1 MRRWFALSREER
13 RLVLIAVPMIAAS
26 AAGLRLFGV
35 RAMLG
40 WADRPTGRGALTDA
54 GVRDRALAVA
64 RAGAR
69 LPGGTCLAQSIALTR
84 MLRKKGVPANV
95 RIGVTADGAF
105 AAHAWVEVD
114 GAVVAGSSPARFAPL
129 SLGSRH

>member
-1 MRRWFALSREER
+1 M
-13 RLVLIAVPMIAAS
+13 LIAAPMVAAS
-26 AAGLRLFGV
+26 AAGLRLFGL

-40 WADRPTGRGALTDA
+40 WADRPTGDAALTDA
-54 GVRDRALAVA
+54 AVRDRAIAVA

-69 LPGGTCLAQSIALTR
+69 VPGGTCLAQSIALTR

-95 RIGVTADGAF
+95 RIGVKADGAF

-114 GAVVAGSSPARFAPL
+114 GAPIAGPSPAHFTSFSIR
-129 SLGSRH
+129 R